1 MWHTCLNPDLHE
13 SYVVDFRK
21 VVLHS
26 ILATDMSMHDE
37 YVRRVEEQA
46 EAWKNDDI
54 DINNE
59 QVCDQERLTL
69 CGAIIK
75 CADIGNC
82 VSQSD
87 DIISITHHPWLQF
100 LGSAI

>member
-1 MWHTCLNPDLHE
+1 MVTYHGSH
-13 SYVVDFRK
+13 VVDFRK
-21 VVLHS
+21 VVIHS

-54 DINNE
+54 DISNKE
-59 QVCDQERLTL
+59 VCDRERLTL
-69 CGAIIK
+69 CGALIK

-82 VSQSD
+82 VSQ
-87 DIISITHHPWLQF
+87 
-100 LGSAI
+100 